1 MTSTAL
7 RPSAA
12 GRAAPRR
19 AAPPRQ
25 KLTPHRR
32 KEALTFYLFIS
43 PWVIGFVVFLLGP
56 MLFSIYLTF
65 TEWDSFTAPVWVG
78 LDNYITLLTDDPI
91 FLRVMG
97 NTAYYS
103 LISVPLGMVVSLFI
117 ANLLVSLVMMV
128 LGIVAAV
135 MGRGRA
141 RLGGI
146 LVAVGIP
153 VATILYWILSI
164 VMGIVLAASGAVD
177 ASGELTASHF
187 RLVYGVDIV
196 RAVLMGAAILL
207 GAFFVH
213 STAKKKLSA

>member
-1 MTSTAL
+1 MILSVTPEGGSPARQIHDQISGLITTGRL
-7 RPSAA
+7 GRGERLPSVRQLAA
-12 GRAAPRR
+12 DLAVAPGTVAKAYRSLEADGLLVTRVGIDLAAIVGADGV
-19 AAPPRQ
+19 AASSAGGEI
-25 KLTPHRR
+25 TGGV
-32 KEALTFYLFIS
+32 A
-43 PWVIGFVVFLLGP
+43 IGSSLVLL
-56 MLFSIYLTF
+56 L
-65 TEWDSFTAPVWVG
+65 
-78 LDNYITLLTDDPI
+78 
-91 FLRVMG
+91 
-97 NTAYYS
+97 
-103 LISVPLGMVVSLFI
+103 LFI
-117 ANLLVSLVMMV
+117 ANLLVSLVVMV
-128 LGIVAAV
+128 LGIIAAV

-141 RLGGI
+141 RLGGV

-196 RAVLMGAAILL
+196 RAVLMGAVILL